1 MGESMRR
8 LGAMLATVLVFALAV
23 SPTPAFADAD
33 GSSVQIMTEWV
44 NYYYNYQGL
53 YDLNTTD
60 ECVKELDDIIADPN
74 TNWLKGYN
82 WGNSDAWERDWK
94 SSTLTGG
101 NDYRLADDV
110 DLAAFAGHGY
120 GRNFVM
126 NNANYDYF
134 AAISDMRLGDRD
146 LEWLLAYTCNFLNGT
161 VSELGGMMRGLHL
174 ANGYATQMIVTSNG
188 GARFAAWAKA
198 PYGVRVAWY
207 RQAYDSQPNTLSSGG
222 RIIARTFGH
231 RNNVNDYLWGYG
243 SAGSDPPVYS
253 STTAGDYLRWD
264 YDVYG
269 H

>member
-1 MGESMRR
+1 
-8 LGAMLATVLVFALAV
+8 
-23 SPTPAFADAD
+23 
-33 GSSVQIMTEWV
+33 MTEWV
-44 NYYYNYQGL
+44 NYYDGYSGL

-60 ECVKELDDIIADPN
+60 DCVRGLDDLIADPN
-74 TNWLKGYN
+74 TNWQRGYN

-94 SSTLTGG
+94 SSHLSGG

-110 DLAAFAGHGY
+110 DLAAFSGHGF
-120 GRNFVM
+120 GRNFVL
-126 NNANYDYF
+126 NNANYDHY

-161 VSELGGMMRGLHL
+161 FSELGGMMHGLHL

-188 GARFAAWAKA
+188 GRRFAYWAKA

-207 RQAYDSQPNTLSSGG
+207 RQAYDSQPDTLQSGAH
-222 RIIARTFGH
+222 IVARVFGH
-231 RNNVNDYLWGYG
+231 RSNINDYLWGYG
-243 SAGSDPPVYS
+243 SAGTDPPDYS
-253 STTAGDYLRWD
+253 ATTASDYRKWD